1 MIIVADSGSTKTD
14 WAILNKNQQIVFKT
28 KGINPLFLEKE
39 EVAKDI
45 ISNFPKGLMVEN
57 IESIFFYGPGCS
69 TKARSLIVE
78 EALRLVFL
86 NAKTV
91 VESDLLGAAR
101 ALFQKERGIACIL
114 GTGSNSGL
122 YDNGRIEENI
132 LSTGFILGD
141 EGSGAHMGLELVKQY
156 INQKLERE
164 TQLKFQEAYQ
174 LSIEQIIDKVY
185 KQAYPNRFL
194 ASFSPFI
201 VQNIKDPVICAIVEK
216 SFADFFDLHI
226 LPYQEAQNLP
236 ISFVGSI
243 AYHFKSIIVGLVEK
257 HNLQLGGIVQKPIDD
272 LVKYHINN

>member
-14 WAILNKNQQIVFKT
+14 WAIITKNQQIEFNT
-28 KGINPLFLEKE
+28 QGINPLFLEKE
-39 EVAKDI
+39 EVSKDI
-45 ISNFPKGLMVEN
+45 ISNFPKELQVEN

-69 TKARSLIVE
+69 TKARSIIVE
-78 EALRLVFL
+78 EALQLVFL
-86 NAKTV
+86 KAKIV

-101 ALFQKERGIACIL
+101 ALFQKEKGIACIL

-122 YDNGRIEENI
+122 YNNGRIIENI

-141 EGSGAHMGLELVKQY
+141 EGSGAHMGLELVKKY

-164 TQLKFQEAYQ
+164 TQVKFQETYQ
-174 LSIEQIIDKVY
+174 LSVEQIIDKVY

-194 ASFSPFI
+194 ASFSPFL
-201 VQNIKDPVICAIVEK
+201 VQNIEDPIISGIVEK

-243 AYHFKSIIVGLVEK
+243 AFHFKSIIVELVQK
-257 HNLQLGGIVQKPIDD
+257 HKLQLGKVVQKPIAD
-272 LVKYHINN
+272 LVKYHTNN